1 MKILGIS
8 AFYHDSA
15 IALLEGEHILFA
27 SQEERFS
34 RIKHD
39 SDFPKQSLSYV
50 AKNFL
55 ENNFKN
61 LDYIVFFDKPFL
73 KFERLI
79 ETYLYYSP
87 FKGYESFEKSIP
99 IWIKEKLFQ
108 KDFIIKEI
116 SKIFNVNQS
125 EVKKKLHFSEHHLSH
140 AASAFFPSNF
150 NSSAI
155 ITLDGVG
162 EWATSTIG
170 LGKENNISI
179 INEINF
185 PHSLGLIYSAFT
197 YFLGFKVNSGEYKLM
212 GLAPFGKPRFK
223 NKIYENLID
232 VKEDGSYFLNQEFFN
247 YSVGLTMTNSKFN
260 DLFGIKKREPND
272 EIEQVHMDLASSI
285 QEVLDEIIIKIA
297 RYTKELTGEKNL
309 CLAGGVAL
317 NCVSNSKI
325 IKEKIFENI
334 WVQPASGDAGG
345 SLGAALYFYYDVL
358 GNPRNFINKNKKKRD
373 TGEFMRG
380 SFLGADYNDNQIKL
394 FIDKYNI
401 KYDRYSEKDLIKV
414 VAKKIN
420 EGNSIGWFS
429 GKSEFGP
436 RALGARSILADP
448 RPKTMQKNLNLK
460 IKFRESF
467 RPFAPTVLEEE
478 HENWFSSEVKNEFM
492 LFINKV
498 LNSSRDNNLDGFDQM
513 DKIQSPI
520 NSVTHVDLTARVQS
534 INSKYNPRFYY
545 LIKEFFD
552 LTGVP
557 ILINTSFN
565 VRGEPIVNNP
575 EDAIKCFF
583 GTNLDLLVLE
593 NYVIDKLEQKDN
605 LFTYKYSTN
614 FQKD

>member
-50 AKNFL
+50 TRNFL

-87 FKGYESFEKSIP
+87 FKGYESFQKSIP

-116 SKIFNVNQS
+116 SKIFNVNKS

-179 INEINF
+179 IKEINF

-223 NKIYENLID
+223 NRIYENLIE

-260 DLFGIKKREPND
+260 DLFGIKQREPND

-358 GNPRNFINKNKKKRD
+358 DNPRNFVNKNKKRD

-380 SFLGADYNDNQIKL
+380 SFLGVDYNDNQIKL

-467 RPFAPTVLEEE
+467 RPFAPTVLVEE

-498 LNSSRDNNLDGFDQM
+498 LNSSRDNDVDGFDQM